1 MALALYQVR
10 IGYHV
15 EWPMTTGR
23 EFSGGINVFF
33 WIWVVVSVNIETE
46 PYLQYWSVVQLLPV
60 LYVLGLS
67 FLRRQFRQE
76 RRARQ
81 WGEEKN
87 YVDN

>member
-1 MALALYQVR
+1 MIIHWVKPKNIKYRPPQNYLHVIFGILIMALALYQVR

-46 PYLQYWSVVQLLPV
+46 PYLQY
-60 LYVLGLS
+60 
-67 FLRRQFRQE
+67 
-76 RRARQ
+76 
-81 WGEEKN
+81 
-87 YVDN
+87 